1 MGTLLFIVY
10 LIEKVDVFVSV
21 LKNLGILSAIL
32 LGVIA
37 IVSFLLWGNGEDKIL
52 KKFGPKLKMWSR
64 IALATT
70 IVSFSVA
77 VLMPTKNF
85 IYIAVGVKA
94 GQEIIQHKNINT
106 LMDKSLKALELKLD
120 DVIKELDAN
129 DVKESVKESVKGKA
143 NDTINEIKGDI
154 KNKADETLDGIKG
167 EIAQKLQ

>member
-1 MGTLLFIVY
+1 MGGLLFIVY

-21 LKNLGILSAIL
+21 LKNLGFLSTALFGVITIVYILSW
-32 LGVIA
+32 V
-37 IVSFLLWGNGEDKIL
+37 NGEDGIL

-94 GQEIIQHKNINT
+94 GQEIIQYKNINT
-106 LMDKSLKALELKLD
+106 MLDKSLKALELKLD
-120 DVIKELDAN
+120 NVIKELDV
-129 DVKESVKESVKGKA
+129 DDIKDEIKEGVKDKA
-143 NDTINEIKGDI
+143 NETVEEIKSQV
-154 KNKADETLDGIKG
+154 
-167 EIAQKLQ
+167 AQKLQ

>member
-1 MGTLLFIVY
+1 MGSLLFIVY

-32 LGVIA
+32 FGIIT
-37 IVSFLLWGNGEDKIL
+37 IVHVLSWVNGEDGIL

-64 IALATT
+64 IALATA
-70 IVSFSVA
+70 IVSFSIA

-94 GQEIIQHKNINT
+94 GQEIIQYKNINT
-106 LMDKSLKALELKLD
+106 MLDKSLKALELKLD
-120 DVIKELDAN
+120 NVIKELDAT
-129 DVKESVKESVKGKA
+129 DIKDSVKGKS
-143 NDTINEIKGDI
+143 NDTMNEIKGEI

>member
-1 MGTLLFIVY
+1 MGGLLFIVY

-21 LKNLGILSAIL
+21 LKNLGIFSAIL
-32 LGVIA
+32 FGVIA
-37 IVSFLLWGNGEDKIL
+37 IVHILSWVNGEDGIL

-94 GQEIIQHKNINT
+94 GQEIIQYKNINT
-106 LMDKSLKALELKLD
+106 MLDKSLKALELKLD
-120 DVIKELDAN
+120 NVIKELDV
-129 DVKESVKESVKGKA
+129 DDIKDEIKEGVKDKA
-143 NDTINEIKGDI
+143 NETVEEIKSQV
-154 KNKADETLDGIKG
+154 
-167 EIAQKLQ
+167 AQKLQ

>member
-1 MGTLLFIVY
+1 MGGLLFIVY

-21 LKNLGILSAIL
+21 LKTLGFLSTALFGVITIVYILSW
-32 LGVIA
+32 V
-37 IVSFLLWGNGEDKIL
+37 NGEDGIL

-94 GQEIIQHKNINT
+94 GQEIIQYKNINT
-106 LMDKSLKALELKLD
+106 VLDKSIKALELKLD
-120 DVIKELDAN
+120 DVIKELDAT
-129 DVKESVKESVKGKA
+129 DIKDSVKGKS
-143 NDTINEIKGDI
+143 NDTLNEIKGEI
-154 KNKADETLDGIKG
+154 KNKADDTLDGIKG

>member
-1 MGTLLFIVY
+1 MGGLLFIVY

-21 LKNLGILSAIL
+21 LKNLGIFSAIFF
-32 LGVIA
+32 GIIA
-37 IVSFLLWGNGEDKIL
+37 IVHILSWVNGEDEIL

-64 IALATT
+64 IALATA
-70 IVSFSVA
+70 IVSFSIA

-94 GQEIIQHKNINT
+94 GQEIIQYKNVNAV
-106 LMDKSLKALELKLD
+106 LDKSLKALELKLD
-120 DVIKELDAN
+120 DVIKELDAT
-129 DVKESVKESVKGKA
+129 DIKDSVKGKS
-143 NDTINEIKGDI
+143 NDTMNEIKGEI

>member
-1 MGTLLFIVY
+1 MGGLLFIVY

-21 LKNLGILSAIL
+21 LKNLGIFSTIMF
-32 LGVIA
+32 GIIA
-37 IVSFLLWGNGEDKIL
+37 IVHILSWVNGEDGIL

-94 GQEIIQHKNINT
+94 GQEIIQYKNINT
-106 LMDKSLKALELKLD
+106 MLDKSLKALELKLD
-120 DVIKELDAN
+120 NVIKELDV
-129 DVKESVKESVKGKA
+129 DDIKDEIKEGVKDKA
-143 NDTINEIKGDI
+143 NETVEEIKSQV
-154 KNKADETLDGIKG
+154 
-167 EIAQKLQ
+167 AQKLQ

>member
-1 MGTLLFIVY
+1 MGGLLFIVY

-21 LKNLGILSAIL
+21 LKTLGFLSTALFGVITIVYILSW
-32 LGVIA
+32 V
-37 IVSFLLWGNGEDKIL
+37 NGEDGIL

-94 GQEIIQHKNINT
+94 GQEIIQYKNINT
-106 LMDKSLKALELKLD
+106 MLDKSLKALELKLD
-120 DVIKELDAN
+120 NVIKELDV
-129 DVKESVKESVKGKA
+129 DDIKDEIKEGVKDKA
-143 NDTINEIKGDI
+143 NETVEEIKSQV
-154 KNKADETLDGIKG
+154 
-167 EIAQKLQ
+167 AQKLQ

>member
-1 MGTLLFIVY
+1 MGGLLFIVY

-21 LKNLGILSAIL
+21 LKTLGFLSTAL
-32 LGVIA
+32 FGVIA
-37 IVSFLLWGNGEDKIL
+37 IVHVLSWVNGEDGIL

-64 IALATT
+64 IALATA
-70 IVSFSVA
+70 IVSFSIA

-94 GQEIIQHKNINT
+94 GQEIIQYKNVNAV
-106 LMDKSLKALELKLD
+106 LDKSLKALELRLD
-120 DVIKELDAN
+120 DVIKELDAT
-129 DVKESVKESVKGKA
+129 DIKDSVKGKS
-143 NDTINEIKGDI
+143 NDTMNEIKGEI

>member
-1 MGTLLFIVY
+1 MGGLLFIVY

-21 LKNLGILSAIL
+21 LKTLGFLSTAL
-32 LGVIA
+32 FGVIA
-37 IVSFLLWGNGEDKIL
+37 IVHILSWVNGEDGIL

-94 GQEIIQHKNINT
+94 GQEIIQYKNINT
-106 LMDKSLKALELKLD
+106 MLDKSLKALELKLD
-120 DVIKELDAN
+120 NVIKELDV
-129 DVKESVKESVKGKA
+129 DDIKDEIKEGVKDKA
-143 NDTINEIKGDI
+143 NETVEEIKSQV
-154 KNKADETLDGIKG
+154 
-167 EIAQKLQ
+167 AQKLQ

>member
-1 MGTLLFIVY
+1 MGSLLFIVY

-32 LGVIA
+32 FGIIA
-37 IVSFLLWGNGEDKIL
+37 IVHVLSWVNGEDGIL

-94 GQEIIQHKNINT
+94 GQEIIQYKNINT
-106 LMDKSLKALELKLD
+106 MLDKSLKALELKLD
-120 DVIKELDAN
+120 NVIKELDV
-129 DVKESVKESVKGKA
+129 DDIKDEIKEGVKDKA
-143 NDTINEIKGDI
+143 NETVEEIKSQV
-154 KNKADETLDGIKG
+154 
-167 EIAQKLQ
+167 AQKLQ

>member
-1 MGTLLFIVY
+1 MGGLLFIVY

-32 LGVIA
+32 FGIIA
-37 IVSFLLWGNGEDKIL
+37 IVHILSWFNGEDEIL
-52 KKFGPKLKMWSR
+52 KKFCPKLKMWSR

-70 IVSFSVA
+70 IVSFSIA

-94 GQEIIQHKNINT
+94 GQEIIQYKNINT
-106 LMDKSLKALELKLD
+106 MLDKSLKALELKLD
-120 DVIKELDAN
+120 DVIKELDAT
-129 DVKESVKESVKGKA
+129 DIKDSIKGKS
-143 NDTINEIKGDI
+143 NDTMNEIKGGI

>member
-1 MGTLLFIVY
+1 MGGLLFIVY

-21 LKNLGILSAIL
+21 LKNLGIFSAIL
-32 LGVIA
+32 FGVIA
-37 IVSFLLWGNGEDKIL
+37 IVPILSWVNGEDGIL

-64 IALATT
+64 IALATA
-70 IVSFSVA
+70 IVSLSIA

-94 GQEIIQHKNINT
+94 GQEIIQYKNINT
-106 LMDKSLKALELKLD
+106 MLDKSLKALELKLD
-120 DVIKELDAN
+120 SVIKELDV
-129 DVKESVKESVKGKA
+129 DDIKDSVKGKS
-143 NDTINEIKGDI
+143 NDTMNEIKGEI

>member
-1 MGTLLFIVY
+1 MGGLLFIVY

-21 LKNLGILSAIL
+21 LKTLGFLSTALFGVITIVHILSW
-32 LGVIA
+32 V
-37 IVSFLLWGNGEDKIL
+37 NGEDGIL

-94 GQEIIQHKNINT
+94 GQEIIQYKNINT
-106 LMDKSLKALELKLD
+106 MLDKSLKALELKLD
-120 DVIKELDAN
+120 NVIKELDV
-129 DVKESVKESVKGKA
+129 DDIKDEIKEGVKDKA
-143 NDTINEIKGDI
+143 NETVEEIKSQV
-154 KNKADETLDGIKG
+154 
-167 EIAQKLQ
+167 AQKLQ

>member
-1 MGTLLFIVY
+1 MGGLLFIVY

-21 LKNLGILSAIL
+21 LKTLGFLSTAL
-32 LGVIA
+32 FGVIA
-37 IVSFLLWGNGEDKIL
+37 IVHILSWVNGEDGIL

-94 GQEIIQHKNINT
+94 GQEIIQYKNINT
-106 LMDKSLKALELKLD
+106 MLDKSLKALELKLD
-120 DVIKELDAN
+120 NVIKELDV
-129 DVKESVKESVKGKA
+129 DDIKDEIKEGVKDKA
-143 NDTINEIKGDI
+143 NETVEEIKSQVAQNYNKNTSGDSNI
-154 KNKADETLDGIKG
+154 T
-167 EIAQKLQ
+167 